1 MRPRGTMALLS
12 IVSLCLSGCWSSRE
26 LEESAIVAG
35 AGFDKGNP
43 SGHLITVQIVQ
54 PAKLTPKVRGTADRA
69 VYFEQATGQTTF
81 EAIRNFTH
89 ESSRKLFWSH
99 CQIFVL
105 SANLGPEG
113 VTGTLNWFYRNQE
126 LRPLAYIAMSD
137 STAQDILKVDAVLRP
152 VPAYQRADEILVM
165 TDSSTAP
172 IIHLKDFMEMTAR
185 PEGAAYLPSL
195 KAVSSDTV
203 ISTGTGVFLR
213 DHFVGKLSL
222 DESRG
227 LLSLTG
233 HVRSGTIVILSRG
246 QALTTLEIIRQ
257 TVRKEI
263 KYRRN
268 QPVMVYHIHC
278 TADIADD
285 SREAAHSIK
294 DIEQLEKS
302 AAQEICAKSIQCIQ
316 RVQSYHA
323 DIIEAGKVLE
333 RRDPQRWHKLKSH
346 WDKVFTTLPIQ
357 VDATVHIRHEGL
369 IKART

>member
-137 STAQDILKVDAVLRP
+137 STAQDILKVNAVLRP
-152 VPAYQRADEILVM
+152 EPAYQRADEILVM
-165 TDSSTAP
+165 TDASTAP
-172 IIHLKDFMEMTAR
+172 IVHLKDFMEMTAR
-185 PEGAAYLPSL
+185 PERAAYLPTL
-195 KAVSSDTV
+195 KAVSLDTV
-203 ISTGTGVFLR
+203 TSTGTGVFFR
-213 DHFVGKLSL
+213 DQFVGKLNL

-233 HVRSGTIVILSRG
+233 HVRSGTIVIPTRG
-246 QALTTLEIIRQ
+246 QAQATLEIIKE

-263 KYRRN
+263 RYSQGR
-268 QPVMVYHIHC
+268 PGVLYHIRC
-278 TADIADD
+278 VADVADD
-285 SREAAHSIK
+285 PGETAHSPQI
-294 DIEQLEKS
+294 IEEMEKS
-302 AAQEICAKSIQCIQ
+302 AAQDICTKSIQCIQ

-346 WDKVFTTLPIQ
+346 WDKTFTTLPIQ